1 MASSSTTDGRN
12 TVLDEHRGLTL
23 TVDRIDAWVTSDEHF
38 GPDWAPELTRR
49 VSALVEQLRMHF
61 SGEAESSLF
70 NEIRERTPQMTG
82 RLSALAL
89 EHSEILKAFRDVV
102 EGAKSLPAG
111 QEAPARLALMTR
123 RAISIL
129 RRHEAEEN
137 ELIMCAFWDDL
148 GGTG

>member
-1 MASSSTTDGRN
+1 MASSSTTDDRN

-23 TVDRIDAWVTSDEHF
+23 TVNRVDDWVTSDEHF
-38 GPDWAPELTRR
+38 GPEWAPELTRR

-61 SGEAESSLF
+61 SGEPESNLF
-70 NEIRERTPQMTG
+70 NEIREKTPHLSG

-102 EGAKSLPAG
+102 EGAKSLSAG
-111 QEAPARLALMTR
+111 PQSPARLALMTR

-137 ELIMCAFWDDL
+137 ELIMRAFWDDM
-148 GGTG
+148 GGLD